1 MGGGL
6 QNAMR
11 WKKINKKNTTL
22 PWRGVYLRFEDLNV
36 SPVVPRDSAWVFMPL
51 TLSLTSVA
59 QAAIPLL
66 PRSSPFCIFC
76 NAMSLFLRFN
86 SKTSMPLTFQS

>member
-6 QNAMR
+6 QNAVR
-11 WKKINKKNTTL
+11 WKKKKNTAL

-59 QAAIPLL
+59 QAAIPSSPLL
-66 PRSSPFCIFC
+66 PPFASS
-76 NAMSLFLRFN
+76 AMQFLYF
-86 SKTSMPLTFQS
+86 

>member
-59 QAAIPLL
+59 QAAIPLPPPTFL
-66 PRSSPFCIFC
+66 PLLHLLPC
-76 NAMSLFLRFN
+76 NVFISEV
-86 SKTSMPLTFQS
+86 